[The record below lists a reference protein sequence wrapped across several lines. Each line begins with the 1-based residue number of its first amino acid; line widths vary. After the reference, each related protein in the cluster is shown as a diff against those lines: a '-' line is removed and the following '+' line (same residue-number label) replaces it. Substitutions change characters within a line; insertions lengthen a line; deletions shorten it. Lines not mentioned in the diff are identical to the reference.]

1 MAHDRVLAPFYPTD
15 TEGRSANTRVP
26 PPPVISMD
34 WKAVET
40 LKLASGPCWSN
51 GKLESVGGYFC

>member
-1 MAHDRVLAPFYPTD
+1 
-15 TEGRSANTRVP
+15 
-26 PPPVISMD
+26 MD

-40 LKLASGPCWSN
+40 LKLASGPGRSN